1 MKDILA
7 VAKKELKACFGDK
20 VILMQ
25 ILLLPFVIVFGY
37 ALLMSVMM
45 EANTEP
51 VSEVKAYSVNAPAD
65 FNAALSELK
74 ITVAPDSDT
83 EKYIAQIR
91 DKELDLLVVFP
102 EDFAIAEPLAD
113 AVLSDIEVYYNSNK
127 STSVQTYYA
136 ATSLFT
142 AMQPRIFTVNAADK
156 TYDLFDE
163 SASFR
168 MLLGGTIPIM
178 VFMAVFMICMNLASN
193 SIAGDKEKGFLNT
206 LLITPIKR
214 GSLAAGK
221 SVTILVVAVIGS
233 ISAFVGMA
241 MSLPKLAEAMGIEG
255 GASYSAIDYLMLFL
269 GVVTAM
275 FVLAA
280 VLLIVSTLSKDVK
293 QATTVA
299 PIFLFAIM
307 IPSLLGSTE
316 GFSASIEKLGTTNYV
331 IPVWNS
337 IQLLKDIIEL
347 DYTGVNV
354 VISCAVNI
362 VAAAI
367 GVFAVG
373 KLFENEK
380 IVNG

>member
-1 MKDILA
+1 MRDILT
-7 VAKKELKACFGDK
+7 VAKKELRSCFSDK

-25 ILLLPFVIVFGY
+25 ILLLPFAIVFGY
-37 ALLMSVMM
+37 GLLMSVMM
-45 EANTEP
+45 QADSEP
-51 VSEVKAYSVNAPAD
+51 SDSEIKAYSINAPAD
-65 FNAALSELK
+65 FDAALSEIN
-74 ITVAPDSDT
+74 ITAAPDTDT
-83 EKYIAQIR
+83 EKYIAEVKAK
-91 DKELDLLVVFP
+91 DLDLLVIFP
-102 EDFAIAEPLAD
+102 EDFSIAESGAET
-113 AVLSDIEVYYNSNK
+113 LSDIEVYYNSNK

-136 ATSLFT
+136 ATTLFT

-156 TYDLFDE
+156 IYDLFDE
-163 SASFR
+163 GASLR
-168 MLLGGTIPIM
+168 MLLGGAIPIM
-178 VFMAVFMICMNLASN
+178 VFMAVFMICMNLAAN

-214 GSLAAGK
+214 SSLAAGK
-221 SVTILVVAVIGS
+221 SVTILAVSVIGS

-241 MSLPKLAEAMGIEG
+241 MSLPRLAAAMGIEG
-255 GASYSAIDYLMLFL
+255 GANYSAVDYFILFL

-307 IPSLLGSTE
+307 IPSLLASTE
-316 GFSASIEKLGTTNYV
+316 GFSASVAKLGTVNYV

-337 IQLLKDIIEL
+337 MQLLKGIIEL
-347 DYTGVNV
+347 DYSGMNV
-354 VISCAVNI
+354 IITCAVNI
-362 VAAAI
+362 VVAALGI
-367 GVFAVG
+367 FAVG
-373 KLFENEK
+373 RLFENEK